1 MSLTQGLASPRTPLR
16 RFLDRELSAGSRP
29 LRATYRARL
38 PAGPLILPGEGVGY
52 EAGTV
57 GTAIDQRLR
66 LAFTC
71 AAPVDAATM
80 AGIALCGP
88 AANSPRGRTWQGL
101 AEVGHQL
108 AEQIETTIAG
118 LALDDRRTPMLR
130 ADDDEERLARMLLA
144 AAWYA
149 LNYRN
154 PFAFPDT
161 PLGTTAFAAPGE
173 LSLQRLLT
181 VPHRH
186 LIDDVLAQLHAA
198 ENGSLQQLRAT
209 TEPSRCRPG
218 PTFDGSAYVSAD
230 ADLIADGIL
239 IDVKSTRNVYAFD
252 LVTIH
257 QLLGYTLMD
266 FGDHYGIDAV
276 GVYLTRAGVLITW
289 PIEDYLALLG
299 ARRRDLAELRALFSR
314 LLADLGDTGCRADDD
329 PLPDQLADVERLLAD
344 LAPVIAAGCCRVCA
358 QPLPDQGL
366 ARIRLYCSPWC
377 RQRSETLR
385 RHGWL
390 G

>member
-16 RFLDRELSAGSRP
+16 RFLDQELSAGSRP

-38 PAGPLILPGEGVGY
+38 PARPLILPGDGVGY

-57 GTAIDQRLR
+57 GTAVDQRLR

-88 AANSPRGRTWQGL
+88 AANSPRGRIWQNL

-108 AEQIETTIAG
+108 AERIATTVAG
-118 LALDDRRTPMLR
+118 LALADRRTPMLR
-130 ADDDEERLARMLLA
+130 TDEDEERLARMLLA

-161 PLGTTAFAAPGE
+161 PLGATAFSASGE
-173 LSLQRLLT
+173 LSLEMLLA

-198 ENGSLQQLRAT
+198 EEGPLGQLRAT

-218 PTFDGSAYVSAD
+218 PTFDGSTYVSAD

-239 IDVKSTRNVYAFD
+239 LEVKSTRNVHAFS
-252 LVTIH
+252 LVTIQ

-266 FGDHYGIDAV
+266 FSDRYGIDAV
-276 GVYLTRAGVLITW
+276 GVYLTRAGALITW

-299 ARRRDLAELRALFSR
+299 VRRRDLTELRALFAR
-314 LLADLGDTGCRADDD
+314 LLADLGATGCRADDD
-329 PLPDQLADVERLLAD
+329 PLPGQLASVERLLTG
-344 LAPVIAAGCCRVCA
+344 LAPVITAGCCRVCA
-358 QPLPDQGL
+358 QPIPDQGL
-366 ARIRLYCSPWC
+366 VRARLYCSPWC
-377 RQRSETLR
+377 SQRSGALR
-385 RHGWL
+385 RRGWL
-390 G
+390 V